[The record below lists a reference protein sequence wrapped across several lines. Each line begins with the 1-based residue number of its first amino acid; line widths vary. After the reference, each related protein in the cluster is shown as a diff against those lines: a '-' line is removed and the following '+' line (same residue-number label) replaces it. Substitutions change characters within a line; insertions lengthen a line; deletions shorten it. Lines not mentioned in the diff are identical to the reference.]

1 MLIIPP
7 LAALLIDRFGWRVAD
22 LVLGIGSAL
31 LLFACALVLASPP
44 TTGTV
49 TPNRPLRPVLR
60 SFEFVMLYVS
70 WTLATTALF
79 VTFIFLPQFA
89 VDHGAGRVEAA
100 ALISIVA
107 GASVLGRL
115 GIGFLGD
122 SAERRLRL
130 FKIALLVM
138 AASDLIW
145 LILPGYWWL
154 AIFAVILGLG
164 YGIRIALMPTVL
176 IDFFGLQSFGAL
188 LGVFFY
194 GDRRRCG
201 LRTDIGRATY

>member
-1 MLIIPP
+1 
-7 LAALLIDRFGWRVAD
+7 
-22 LVLGIGSAL
+22 
-31 LLFACALVLASPP
+31 
-44 TTGTV
+44 
-49 TPNRPLRPVLR
+49 
-60 SFEFVMLYVS
+60 MLYVS